1 MTENGPPPSPT
12 PPPPGWYDDPWGESP
27 KRWWDGTEWTHHRS
41 DAGSVPTGPPG
52 PAPAASLDAERASA
66 RWARGLMPWGGVA
79 QAASAVTSALLFQEL
94 GDTFRES
101 VDSGDISGVSGGNPT
116 VSLISN
122 VASMLLLAVGIV
134 FLIWFYRALT
144 VAAESGLPAKRGPG
158 LGVAGFLIPIV
169 NFWWPYRSM
178 VDAMPAGHPAQP
190 LILRWWLLYI
200 AMSVLTIGVVVGAL
214 FSTAVMWI
222 LAIADVGVSLA
233 GAFAARDVIDAVT
246 AAHTTIRGEN
256 PS

>member
-1 MTENGPPPSPT
+1 
-12 PPPPGWYDDPWGESP
+12 
-27 KRWWDGTEWTHHRS
+27 
-41 DAGSVPTGPPG
+41 
-52 PAPAASLDAERASA
+52 
-66 RWARGLMPWGGVA
+66 MPWGGVA
-79 QAASAVTSALLFQEL
+79 QAVSAVTSALLFQEL

-101 VDSGDISGVSGGNPT
+101 VDSGDVSGVSGGNPT

-122 VASMLLLAVGIV
+122 AASMLLLAVGII

-190 LILRWWLLYI
+190 LILRWWLLYV
-200 AMSVLTIGVVVGAL
+200 AMSLLTIGVVVAAL

-246 AAHTTIRGEN
+246 AAHTTMRSGDPN
-256 PS
+256 